1 VPGGEVST
9 KVALKPGRYY
19 RVSNVSSFDRMNAP
33 TTCQHCGLE
42 NLKTTVKMVD
52 PTGLSLWMGTGC
64 ARRGE
69 MG

>member
-1 VPGGEVST
+1 MSA

-19 RVSNVSSFDRMNAP
+19 RVSNVSSFERMNAP

-52 PTGLSLWMGTGC
+52 PTGQSLWMGTGC